1 MNTSLILLLFF
12 IKKIVYLKPKFI
24 ILGLQKAGTT
34 SFQEYFT
41 KIGLKSAHYIANNEP
56 VAYSI
61 YKAKKEKKPI
71 FYYLQ
76 SFDALT
82 EMNFDSNYR
91 NIFNCY
97 YPQIDDFKQILD
109 ENPDSVYILNS
120 RDINKQVQSMMKSG
134 TGRSILRNCKNK
146 YLLKDRRYY
155 NNSYFLLHNWIYEH
169 SKFLRSFFSNNPQ
182 YNFIDFSIESGD
194 LTLLKPYLNLSPLY
208 ENITFPH
215 ANINH
220 NNNI

>member
-1 MNTSLILLLFF
+1 MCRSYFKKFYLNNECKFDFTFVLH
-12 IKKIVYLKPKFI
+12 KKIYLSKAQIYYFGSSESRNNI
-24 ILGLQKAGTT
+24 I
-34 SFQEYFT
+34 SRYFT

-120 RDINKQVQSMMKSG
+120 RDINKQVQSIAKI
-134 TGRSILRNCKNK
+134 SI
-146 YLLKDRRYY
+146 Y
-155 NNSYFLLHNWIYEH
+155 
-169 SKFLRSFFSNNPQ
+169 
-182 YNFIDFSIESGD
+182 
-194 LTLLKPYLNLSPLY
+194 
-208 ENITFPH
+208 
-215 ANINH
+215 
-220 NNNI
+220 